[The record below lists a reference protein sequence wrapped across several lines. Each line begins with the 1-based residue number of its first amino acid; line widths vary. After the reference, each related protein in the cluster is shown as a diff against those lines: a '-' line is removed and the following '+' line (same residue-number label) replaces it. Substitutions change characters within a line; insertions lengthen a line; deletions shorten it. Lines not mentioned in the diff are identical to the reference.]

1 MALARAGPAPDAP
14 CRPPQRT
21 LSQMDPTLFWYVV
34 ATVLVLVGLAG
45 VILPALPG
53 LPLVF
58 IGMLV
63 AAWAG
68 DFERIGVVHRC
79 VRFNRLRR
87 RLRPRRRKA
96 GHHPLRTCGRA
107 VRQQRGRGKLAGALW
122 PVGQQRAGCELCS
135 HAVSLASTGTRRLAV
150 GGIQSVAA
158 SARSMAVTYTSAS
171 SNPACTR

>member
-63 AAWAG
+63 A
-68 DFERIGVVHRC
+68 VVCLWFSHY
-79 VRFNRLRR
+79 VLDLRS
-87 RLRPRRRKA
+87 A
-96 GHHPLRTCGRA
+96 
-107 VRQQRGRGKLAGALW
+107 LADN
-122 PVGQQRAGCELCS
+122 
-135 HAVSLASTGTRRLAV
+135 
-150 GGIQSVAA
+150 I
-158 SARSMAVTYTSAS
+158 S
-171 SNPACTR
+171 SNIVGVALGTIVRYFGYKLLVFTGAKDSDTAPPATPPTASVTGAGGAPAA

>member
-34 ATVLVLVGLAG
+34 AAVLVLVGLAG

-68 DFERIGVVHRC
+68 DFERTGQTGQT
-79 VRFNRLRR
+79 
-87 RLRPRRRKA
+87 A
-96 GHHPLRTCGRA
+96 A
-107 VRQQRGRGKLAGALW
+107 DQQRQPNQTVGFKTSVVGCLGCKPRDGHLKADEGAFDEQ
-122 PVGQQRAGCELCS
+122 PHQRHGQ
-135 HAVSLASTGTRRLAV
+135 
-150 GGIQSVAA
+150 
-158 SARSMAVTYTSAS
+158 
-171 SNPACTR
+171 